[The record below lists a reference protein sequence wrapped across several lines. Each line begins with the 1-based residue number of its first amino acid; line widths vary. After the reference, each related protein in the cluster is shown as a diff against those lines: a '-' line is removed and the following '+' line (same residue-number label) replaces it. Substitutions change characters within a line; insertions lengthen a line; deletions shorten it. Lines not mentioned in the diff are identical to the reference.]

1 MSDGKANGSDSGSG
15 SGSDAPGITFG
26 KWLKQTRQQRGIGTA
41 QFAELI
47 GCSTITLLKIEAGE
61 RRPSRQI
68 AELLAEHLRVP
79 PDEWELFITFA
90 RLGRST
96 SAAPAAP
103 ATPAGAAAS
112 RAPWR

>member
-1 MSDGKANGSDSGSG
+1 MSDDKADGKADDSGSSSSSS
-15 SGSDAPGITFG
+15 SGSEAPGIPFG
-26 KWLKQTRQQRGIGTA
+26 RWLKQTRQQRGIGTT

-79 PDEWELFITFA
+79 PDE
-90 RLGRST
+90 
-96 SAAPAAP
+96 
-103 ATPAGAAAS
+103 
-112 RAPWR
+112 